1 MDISVDIQPDCTAT
15 LKATIGADVTTQR
28 RNAIVDSY
36 AAQAKIPGF
45 RPGKTPKSIIAKRY
59 KEQIESELL
68 GELFDSVCREA
79 LEQNDKLKVLNF
91 GTPDHSFDEAGAYT
105 VSSTMTIVPE
115 FELPEYKGI
124 EVTAPSEEVTDADME
139 QALTQLAEQTAE
151 FEPVEREAQMDDVCV
166 IDFKSTLDGQPLAE
180 ALGKPAGFMEGREG
194 QWMKV
199 EEDSFLPGFASSLA
213 GMKAGESKDIT
224 VEIPESFPVEDL
236 RNKTLVMA
244 TTVVEV
250 REKKLPA
257 IDDEFA
263 KRMMG
268 GTLDELKEAMKAR
281 LASQK
286 KMAANEAKADQIT
299 EKLADMLDFNLPEV
313 IVERELHGVLQQKLQ
328 EAMYSGNV
336 PADMDKF
343 VEEAREDAR
352 KSAVRNLKVFFMLQ
366 EIAQKENIAV
376 SDEELYYEVAAQAK
390 RQKKNLKSYI
400 RELHRDGRMHGIRLS
415 LLTAKVLDFL
425 TGEAKVTISEQ

>member
-15 LKATIGADVTTQR
+15 LKATIGTDVTTQR

-425 TGEAKVTISEQ
+425 TGEAKVTISE

>member
-36 AAQAKIPGF
+36 AAQAKVPGF
-45 RPGKTPKSIIAKRY
+45 RPGKTPKSIITKRY

-91 GTPDHSFDEAGAYT
+91 GTPEHSFDEAGAYT

-224 VEIPESFPVEDL
+224 VEIPASFPVEEL

-366 EIAQKENIAV
+366 EIAQKENISV
-376 SDEELYYEVAAQAK
+376 TDEELYYEVAGQAK

-425 TGEAKVTISEQ
+425 TGEAKVTVSE

>member
-79 LEQNDKLKVLNF
+79 LEQNVKLKVLNF